1 VVVPAASASITDTFA
16 LEALNYIYALDGN
29 SEFARL
35 YRIPRDGGMPETFLS
50 PNDQVRD
57 TEVGPLRGIAWRYDN
72 IVAIDQGNNG
82 FGYYLRDAGAWNYIR
97 LGGSEIWTPRGR
109 IDLEAY
115 LGNLYVWGAEPNEI
129 LRYSSGRYGDIPTLW
144 LDPDQL
150 AGRDVGSSID
160 MAVDGN
166 IYLLQ
171 PDGSVLV
178 LAGGGVT
185 GEIVPETIHPPLT
198 SVTRFFVT
206 GTMQDGWIFLLDTL
220 NERVIQMDKA
230 SGRVVQQIRLHPDSS
245 QRLNQ
250 LTDLYIDT
258 GPNRSMLYLVNGG
271 EIVRTTLPSPPAPFT
286 PADDAEQPASR
297 LITAPTPAQTETVP
311 AP

>member
-1 VVVPAASASITDTFA
+1 
-16 LEALNYIYALDGN
+16 
-29 SEFARL
+29 
-35 YRIPRDGGMPETFLS
+35 
-50 PNDQVRD
+50 
-57 TEVGPLRGIAWRYDN
+57 
-72 IVAIDQGNNG
+72 VAIDQGNNG